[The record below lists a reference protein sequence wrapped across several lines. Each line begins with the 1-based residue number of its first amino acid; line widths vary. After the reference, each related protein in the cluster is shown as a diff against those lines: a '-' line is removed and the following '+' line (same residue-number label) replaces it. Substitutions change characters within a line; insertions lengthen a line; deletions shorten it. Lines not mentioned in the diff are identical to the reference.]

1 MIQYIEICKL
11 KEHEENTLYFDDII
25 GVEFEELK
33 GSIAELGIID
43 PLTVKETRKE
53 EYTIISGNQ
62 RFRASKEIGLE
73 KLPCIIRKFNS
84 KKEEVQFMIEAN
96 LRRRHLTTTQ
106 KAKAIYKLYE
116 LTDGKNKK
124 DRVKKLA
131 KKSEYGQRNTAS
143 LISIEEK
150 MIPELKPIIDKGN
163 VSINKAGSIANA
175 SAEIQYL
182 IYEKLKDVA
191 AEDVKDELQK
201 VYEENSTLSK
211 KAEKAEKKYKKLKSE
226 MARLTVRG
234 NAPLSEND
242 AGLRDIALDIVRI
255 NSAIL
260 DLVRKCK
267 QYNTSLKE
275 LKMADYKEVNCNLF
289 DNYYPPA
296 TPLFRLIEKEDLEEF
311 IENSKDAEKVEEM
324 YKEQVL
330 NFLD

>member
-1 MIQYIEICKL
+1 MQMIEIEKL
-11 KEHEENTLYFDDII
+11 SEHKENKDYFDDII

-33 GSIAELGIID
+33 DSIAELGVIE

-62 RFRASKEIGLE
+62 RFRAAKELGLKE
-73 KLPCIIRKFNS
+73 LPCIIKKFKN
-84 KKEEVQFMIEAN
+84 KEEEYHCMVDAN
-96 LRRRHLTTTQ
+96 IRRRQLTTSQ
-106 KAKAIYKLYE
+106 KAKALYMLYKKIS
-116 LTDGKNKK
+116 GKNKK
-124 DRVKKLA
+124 EKVKKIS
-131 KKSEYGQRNTAS
+131 KVSEYGQNNTAS

-150 MIPELKPIIDKGN
+150 MIPELKSIIDKGN
-163 VSINKAGSIANA
+163 VSIKKAGSIASA
-175 SAEIQYL
+175 SSEIQYF
-182 IYEKLKDVA
+182 IYEQLKDVA
-191 AEDVKDELQK
+191 AEDVKDELK
-201 VYEENSTLSK
+201 RLYEEKDALSK
-211 KAEKAEKKYKKLKSE
+211 KAKKAEKRYYDLKSE

-234 NAPLSEND
+234 NTPLSESD
-242 AGLRDIALDIVRI
+242 AGLKDIALDIAKI

-267 QYNTSLKE
+267 QYNTSLKK
-275 LKMADYKEVNCNLF
+275 LKMADYKEVDCNLF

-296 TPLFRLIEKEDLEEF
+296 APLFRLIEKEDLEEF